1 MTKNQT
7 GGGLVFLR
15 SLNISESGE
24 NMNKPKEFMFMG
36 RNVIENMNN
45 STEFMFRDQNVV
57 ETMDNRQISMFSA
70 CRNT

>member
-7 GGGLVFLR
+7 GDGLVLLR

-24 NMNKPKEFMFMG
+24 NMNKSKEFMFL
-36 RNVIENMNN
+36 RRSVIENMNN
-45 STEFMFRDQNVV
+45 STESLFRDQNVV
-57 ETMDNRQISMFSA
+57 ENMDNRQISMFSA

>member
-7 GGGLVFLR
+7 GDGLVFLR

-24 NMNKPKEFMFMG
+24 NMNKSKEFMFLR
-36 RNVIENMNN
+36 RNVIEN
-45 STEFMFRDQNVV
+45 
-57 ETMDNRQISMFSA
+57 MDNRQISMFSA

>member
-36 RNVIENMNN
+36 RNVIEK
-45 STEFMFRDQNVV
+45 TEFMFRDQNVV
-57 ETMDNRQISMFSA
+57 ENMDNRQISMFSA